1 MTRKDQGGPAARCHR
16 SASIQYDEE
25 STYCKKY
32 RHNSRTDSHPGS
44 NPKGKNGLLAVRGAA
59 GLTSR
64 GSRGGGCGNKGI
76 NEKELNHFF
85 TLTFQ
90 DVFGSYSMLP

>member
-1 MTRKDQGGPAARCHR
+1 MPDNMTRRVLTVRNTGIIAEPTVTQA
-16 SASIQYDEE
+16 QV
-25 STYCKKY
+25 
-32 RHNSRTDSHPGS
+32 SRED
-44 NPKGKNGLLAVRGAA
+44 GLFVVRGAA
-59 GLTSR
+59 GLTSG

-90 DVFGSYSMLP
+90 DVFGRYSMLP